1 MTSKYIKRKWTDHA
15 QSTEYLSDEDEYI
28 KIEIFSFDPVFTKT
42 FSAER
47 NTLTGE
53 NVTKTNFES
62 LPCFKSKDKIN
73 LMEFT
78 LNYKVTENGEY
89 RVDLLYMKHDKM
101 YSDEKNKLYNTSKD
115 LTGWYDIYKAESKK
129 EHTANVLA
137 SLPKNASK
145 AMQKAFEKTQKLQL
159 ANANANKTSNPDT
172 ATLLKFEGEN
182 NILKRKTIFK
192 RLDKGDWKFEF
203 AVPHNCYVI
212 GAIIRKIQYYSG
224 SNNDEPGSNL
234 QFTHAKTTNSEM
246 GKPVELEA
254 TIGYDNAFDC
264 EGHRSGLYME
274 YMDECN
280 VYVKDHE
287 DKIVQW
293 FGGYIATPL
302 VDKDMEEISIHCS
315 DRLYDGENKYIL
327 DQLMLQNGDGSE
339 SQYSKNNQ
347 IHFNRHSDVLK
358 YLCRLYEN
366 TLHHNITKNF
376 KSGVEKYQDSF
387 IISYGSKK
395 NVKKIPVNN
404 GQVKVNKNSVTLRN
418 NASSSKKQVFTVFN
432 SKKGVNISKY
442 GNGARPVN
450 LHIHY
455 GLGDVKT
462 EHKEKNTITVDAGGE
477 VAGSQ
482 KFSKCGVSHDKKYV
496 MGIGQRS
503 VGKSAKTYPDGV
515 YFESIFENKCPYC
528 HEPTLRWDS
537 CRSDTKCIFNHGR
550 SGTKR
555 KFPVPANE
563 TEITCEN
570 CDCDF
575 DIATGYSKEGKYKYK
590 LKKVG
595 STKKS
600 SKARQT
606 KLHKGE
612 MVASAGKNT
621 KITPGDIFKAIKN
634 ACKGWR
640 HDTGTGTTASYL
652 EKHHVGDCWA
662 WSDWIS
668 KQLKKYKVNNKIV
681 QYKSGSS
688 DQHRSVLYQ
697 NSKGEYV
704 DFPYR
709 KYGFP
714 QGTYNTKGSK
724 NGSKKGSYTAGGRIN
739 QASASGSNTRQETKE
754 VTVTQGYDKDK
765 PFQAYLDIK
774 FSFGKTGKKHHV
786 YVDFT
791 QQAISNYSISGLK
804 PVWINNAST
813 ELTLKG
819 IVQTIQKYYNNTS
832 DVYLHSLSFI
842 APKVKAK
849 QGDKNTQWYTND
861 ENTRD
866 NSSCKI
872 ILYSISFDNQD
883 GTEPADLQATGKSI
897 NEVMK
902 STIETANY
910 IMNMD
915 YATHRCNDKIN
926 FNINSNSN
934 PVFTATEGDKNNIL
948 EWGNISYDPANQL
961 YNMSRCVYLN
971 RVTNNYS
978 YVSSK
983 DIESILNFQEQCT
996 LLTENEAIGAKEAY
1010 WNARH
1015 NEKFN
1020 PYIVYNYT
1028 VTVKG
1033 AVNVNLKDLVEVVSD
1048 AKQLN
1053 TLKEV
1058 ESVSLEYNYKDKPV
1072 LQTELGLG
1080 ELAPD
1085 LQLRKTI
1092 KNLRDSAKKKT
1103 TYFDS
1108 SAEPVHDE
1116 DIYEW
1121 EY

>member
-28 KIEIFSFDPVFTKT
+28 KLEIFSFDPSFTRT
-42 FSAER
+42 FSVEQ
-47 NTLTGE
+47 NTLIGE

-62 LPCFKSKDKIN
+62 LSCFKSKDKIN

-78 LNYKVTENGEY
+78 LNYKVTENAEY
-89 RVDLLYMKHDKM
+89 RVDLLYMKHNNM

-115 LTGWYDIYKAESKK
+115 LTGWYDIYKSGSKK
-129 EHTANVLA
+129 EHTANVLT

-145 AMQKAFEKTQKLQL
+145 AMKKAFEKTRKLQL
-159 ANANANKTSNPDT
+159 ANANSNKIDTSDT

-192 RLDKGDWKFEF
+192 RLDVGDWKFEF

-212 GAIIRKIQYYSG
+212 GAIIRKIRYYSG
-224 SNNDEPGSNL
+224 TNNDEPGTNL
-234 QFTHAKTTNSEM
+234 QFTHAKCTNSEM
-246 GKPVELEA
+246 GKPVELEC
-254 TIGYDNAFDC
+254 TIGYDDDFDC
-264 EGHRSGLYME
+264 DLNRSGLYME

-280 VYVKDHE
+280 LYVKDHE
-287 DKIVQW
+287 DNLVQW
-293 FGGYIATPL
+293 FGGYVATPL
-302 VDKDMEEISIHCS
+302 VDKNMREISIHCT
-315 DRLYDGENKYIL
+315 DRLRDGENKYIL
-327 DQLMLQNGDGSE
+327 DQLMLQYGDGSE

-376 KSGVEKYQDSF
+376 KSDVEKYQDSF
-387 IISYGSKK
+387 IITYGSKK
-395 NVKKIPVNN
+395 DVKKIPVTN
-404 GQVKVNKNSVTLRN
+404 GIVKINKNSVTLRN
-418 NASSSKKQVFTVFN
+418 NASSAKKQVFTIYTTKN
-432 SKKGVNISKY
+432 PVNISKY
-442 GNGARPVN
+442 GNNDRPVN
-450 LHIHY
+450 LHIQY

-462 EHKEKNTITVDAGGE
+462 DHKEKHTITVDNNGE

-482 KFSKCGVSHDKKYV
+482 KFGKCGVSHDKKYV
-496 MGIGQRS
+496 MGIGQRG
-503 VGKSAKTYPDGV
+503 VGRSAKTYPYGT

-528 HEPTLRWDS
+528 GKPTLKWDS
-537 CRSDTKCIFNHGR
+537 CRTDSKCIRG
-550 SGTKR
+550 GTKR
-555 KFPVPANE
+555 NFPVPANE

-575 DIATGYSKEGKYKYK
+575 DVPTGYSKEGKYKYK

-612 MVASAGKNT
+612 MVASPGKSK
-621 KITPGDIFKAIKN
+621 KITADDIFKAIKN

-640 HDTGTGTTASYL
+640 HSTGTGTTASYL

-681 QYKSGSS
+681 EYKSRGSN
-688 DQHRSVLYQ
+688 QHRSVLYQ
-697 NSKGEYV
+697 NSKGKYV

-714 QGTYNTKGSK
+714 SGTYNTKGST
-724 NGSKKGSYTAGGRIN
+724 NGRNRGSYTAGGRIN

-754 VTVTQGYDKDK
+754 VTVTEGYDKDK

-791 QQAISNYSISGLK
+791 QKFASNYSISGLN
-804 PVWINNAST
+804 PVWINNTST
-813 ELTLKG
+813 ELTLRN
-819 IVQTIQKYYNNTS
+819 IVPTMQQYYSNND
-832 DVYLHSLSFI
+832 DVYLHSISFVT
-842 APKVKAK
+842 PKVKAK
-849 QGDKNTQWYTND
+849 DGDKNTQWYTND
-861 ENTRD
+861 DTTRD

-872 ILYSISFDNQD
+872 RLYSISFDNQT
-883 GTEPADLQATGKSI
+883 GTDPSDLQATGKNI

-902 STIETANY
+902 SVIETANY
-910 IMNMD
+910 VMNMD

-926 FNINSNSN
+926 FDINTDNN
-934 PVFTATEGDKNNIL
+934 PIFTATEGDNNNIL

-961 YNMSRCVYLN
+961 HNMSRCVYLN
-971 RVTNNYS
+971 RVTNRYA

-983 DIESILNFQEQCT
+983 DIDSILHFQEQCT
-996 LLTENEAIGAKEAY
+996 LLSENEAIGAKEAY

-1015 NEKFN
+1015 NENFN

-1033 AVNVNLKDLVEVVSD
+1033 AVNVHLKDLVEVVSD

-1058 ESVSLEYNYKDKPV
+1058 ESISLEYDYKDKPV

-1085 LQLRKTI
+1085 LQVRKNI
-1092 KNLRDSAKKKT
+1092 KQLRDSAKTNT
-1103 TYFDS
+1103 TYFYG
-1108 SAEPVHDE
+1108 SAEPIHDE
-1116 DIYEW
+1116 DVYEW